1 MKRDIKNER
10 KFHLELL
17 HRLEITDEIKPEIKR
32 LKEFLELPEIEELK
46 RGGEGSFGPF
56 ICHYGP
62 TFWELDIAKI
72 ELEKE
77 KEALG
82 MTALKLGEQYTE
94 VETSGVVQISDTELI
109 QNLKR
114 EVKDLTELLTTM
126 MTQKNQEHAS
136 FTSIS
141 NQRILF
147 SVVSDKR
154 KNAAVSTQT
163 TERELNETEIC
174 GNVTDLGSCSGVFVK
189 SESNT

>member
-17 HRLEITDEIKPEIKR
+17 HRLENTDEIKLEIKR
-32 LKEFLELPEIEELK
+32 LKEFLEVPEIEELK
-46 RGGEGSFGPF
+46 RGGEGYFGPT
-56 ICHYGP
+56 Y
-62 TFWELDIAKI
+62 WELDIAKI
-72 ELEKE
+72 ELKKE
-77 KEALG
+77 KDALG

-94 VETSGVVQISDTELI
+94 VETLGVVQISDTELI

-114 EVKDLTELLTTM
+114 ELKDLTELLTTM

-147 SVVSDKR
+147 SVASDKS

-189 SESNT
+189 IESNT